1 MSPNPAGLEPAFCF
15 LSPGELNAVTSS
27 PTAGCLPGSTHDA
40 VDKAEYQ
47 RIAEEREATKHHVL
61 AMAEDIFERYMAGE
75 SMRLIAESMPFKI
88 SSNRL
93 RDILLNNPDT
103 REAYADIHIHRS
115 HSLVEAAV
123 DYAREAGMLG
133 DAAGLR
139 VAIDANLKVA
149 AKINARDYG
158 DKSKV
163 ELTGKDG
170 GSLELKADLT
180 LTAEQAYERLI
191 KGK

>member
-1 MSPNPAGLEPAFCF
+1 M
-15 LSPGELNAVTSS
+15 TSS
-27 PTAGCLPGSTHDA
+27 PTAGCLPGSTPDA

-47 RIAEEREATKHHVL
+47 RIADEREATKHHVL

-88 SSNRL
+88 SANRL

-158 DKSKV
+158 DKSRV

-170 GSLELKADLT
+170 GPVKMVALT
-180 LTAEQAYERLI
+180 DEQLMEIAAQGVV
-191 KGK
+191 KGAAGA

>member
-1 MSPNPAGLEPAFCF
+1 M
-15 LSPGELNAVTSS
+15 TSS
-27 PTAGCLPGSTHDA
+27 PTAGCLPGFNLNA
-40 VDKAEYQ
+40 VDKAEYA
-47 RIAEEREATKHHVL
+47 RIAEEREEVKRQVL
-61 AMAEDIFERYMAGE
+61 AMADDIFERYMAGE

-115 HSLVEAAV
+115 HTLVEAAV

-149 AKINARDYG
+149 AKINHRDYG

-170 GSLELKADLT
+170 GPVKMVALT
-180 LTAEQAYERLI
+180 DDQLMEIASRGVV
-191 KGK
+191 KGAAGA